1 MTPVVAPR
9 KVTKRRPRVVLS
21 ENGLEHLEALVEAA
35 YSRNPDLADLLVDEL
50 GRARVVPERKLPSNV
65 IALGRTVLY
74 RDESTG
80 QEKTVVPVLPEEA
93 DIGRGMISV
102 MTPIGIALIGLSEGA
117 SFHWETRDG
126 ERRLL
131 TVLKVILPGTEGA
144 LE

>member
-1 MTPVVAPR
+1 M
-9 KVTKRRPRVVLS
+9 
-21 ENGLEHLEALVEAA
+21 
-35 YSRNPDLADLLVDEL
+35 
-50 GRARVVPERKLPSNV
+50 
-65 IALGRTVLY
+65 IALGRTVIY

-80 QEKTVVPVLPEEA
+80 QEKTVVPVVPEEA